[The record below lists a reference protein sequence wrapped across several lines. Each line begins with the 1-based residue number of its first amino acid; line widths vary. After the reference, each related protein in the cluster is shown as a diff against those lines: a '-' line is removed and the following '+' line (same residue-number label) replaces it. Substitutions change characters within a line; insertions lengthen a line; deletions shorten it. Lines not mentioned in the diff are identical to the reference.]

1 MKIKEKTSLIYIYH
15 PIQNFFLRIKFKSLT
30 WPIKLYVTIF
40 HGLFLL
46 LCSPVT
52 QGSFLLQLY
61 SPLFAVTY
69 FLYFFFFV
77 AFLASL
83 SGIFLPQTC
92 IFMLF
97 LLFSRLKEDSS
108 LSASS
113 AFLILLLFN
122 FCSMKFDYFC
132 LSLIEY
138 KLETITVL
146 FSSVPPTITHGTQK
160 FITCFYLNYFFIWSF
175 LYCQFIF

>member
-1 MKIKEKTSLIYIYH
+1 MVSFYFCAPLLSKAHFCSNYIH
-15 PIQNFFLRIKFKSLT
+15 LC
-30 WPIKLYVTIF
+30 
-40 HGLFLL
+40 LL
-46 LCSPVT
+46 LLI
-52 QGSFLLQLY
+52 SFI
-61 SPLFAVTY
+61 
-69 FLYFFFFV
+69 FFFFV